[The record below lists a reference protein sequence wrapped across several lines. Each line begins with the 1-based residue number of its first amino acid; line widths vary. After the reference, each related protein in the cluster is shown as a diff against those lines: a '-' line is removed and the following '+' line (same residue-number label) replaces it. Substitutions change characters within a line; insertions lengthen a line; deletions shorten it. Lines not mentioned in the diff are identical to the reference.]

1 MGKGLAVTLAVIIAV
16 AVISSLS
23 TYWLT
28 SAGRATVTV
37 TKVKP
42 TTITKVRTTTVTR
55 TSTTTATA
63 TSVRTEVRTVTKALT
78 VTVTGAAP
86 PPPTLDR
93 DATLLSM
100 ELNRM
105 LTTALLEEFAR
116 LATAQSTGPHPSALG
131 FMRTLLTELVGRF
144 APQVIAW
151 PGMGKGEYV
160 INYTAV
166 RETPN
171 FAVGG
176 APSTSCITNAG
187 VSKVLANA
195 SNVVE
200 YVNASALK
208 VATTNEF
215 VTGGT
220 IRTVFTYTD
229 YVVRKGEDT
238 YLVLENASVKAGTA
252 APTNISA
259 EVLYEGVIPVKLTI
273 VMQGIKAINM
283 ALNEDGSLTITL
295 GNTSTRVPR
304 VREAIEDILGSLN
317 KVVTFKGTANGFP
330 TYGFSLAG
338 NATTAFGNVT
348 FSLKLRLDG
357 EVTYLG
363 DGVLLIK
370 NVTVT
375 LLKISI
381 TLHNGTQARNYCV
394 YLSTPLK
401 GYVVKPEIAGS
412 K

>member
-37 TKVKP
+37 TRVEP
-42 TTITKVRTTTVTR
+42 TTITKLRTTTVTR
-55 TSTTTATA
+55 TSTTATTV
-63 TSVRTEVRTVTKALT
+63 TSVRTEVRTVTKAFT
-78 VTVTGAAP
+78 VTVTGAVP

-93 DATLLSM
+93 DVTLLSM

-105 LTTALLEEFAR
+105 LASALLEEFAR
-116 LATAQSTGPHPSALG
+116 LATAPSVGIHSSALSPA
-131 FMRTLLTELVGRF
+131 RRLLTDLVGRF

-171 FAVGG
+171 FVVGG
-176 APSTSCITNAG
+176 APSTSCVTNAG
-187 VSKVLANA
+187 VSKVLANT

-208 VATTNEF
+208 VTSINEF
-215 VTGGT
+215 IAGGLT
-220 IRTVFTYTD
+220 KVVFTYTD
-229 YVVRKGEDT
+229 YVVRKGEGT
-238 YLVLENASVKAGTA
+238 YLVLESTSIKAGA
-252 APTNISA
+252 GAPTNISA
-259 EVLYEGVIPVKLTI
+259 EALYEGVIPVKLVLI
-273 VMQGIKAINM
+273 MQGIKAINM
-283 ALNEDGSLTITL
+283 TLNEDGSLTITF

-304 VREAIEDILGSLN
+304 VKEAIEDILGSLN
-317 KVVTFKGTANGFP
+317 KVVTFKGVANGFP

-348 FSLKLRLDG
+348 FSLRLKLKG
-357 EVTYLG
+357 EATYLG

-381 TLHNGTQARNYCV
+381 TLRNGTQARNYCV